1 MDTLKQKLQYQ
12 YNLYLISFQY
22 IVCPPAVAI
31 TAMYIVPHD
40 IMYLWKN
47 CCRMAHLMSN
57 MRELAEICLQRLC
70 TQIVLQY
77 VQPVLARI

>member
-1 MDTLKQKLQYQ
+1 MDTLKQKLQDQ
-12 YNLYLISFQY
+12 YKSYLISIQY

-40 IMYLWKN
+40 IMYLWSN

-57 MRELAEICLQRLC
+57 MREIWVQRLC
-70 TQIVLQY
+70 THIALQY
-77 VQPVLARI
+77 VPHVHARI